1 MYLYINMWSVSFYLH
16 SFISWDLNQS
26 FKFVTKTWPN
36 PPVFESFE
44 SEWKAV
50 PSQNSP
56 NKKIFT
62 DKHFGK
68 LVSEPLGCL
77 LWFSMGHNSFGLFSL
92 HVSREADGFLPGFVF
107 AKVNVPLFHLWI
119 YKACQRHCQTGGQYE
134 RMKNICYICFFFL
147 SSILGVCSSLKSA
160 DYLADNIITTSSTKD
175 TDVKAS
181 RFVSLSVR
189 ASKWIFSTSFNSRL
203 QKSLRHT
210 HTHT

>member
-50 PSQNSP
+50 PPQNSP

-92 HVSREADGFLPGFVF
+92 DVSREADGFLPGFVF

-134 RMKNICYICFFFL
+134 CMKNICYICFFFFIIHPWSLQLFKECRLL
-147 SSILGVCSSLKSA
+147 SRQHHYNIINKRHWCEGQQICFPVCQSLKM
-160 DYLADNIITTSSTKD
+160 DFLY
-175 TDVKAS
+175 
-181 RFVSLSVR
+181 F
-189 ASKWIFSTSFNSRL
+189 F
-203 QKSLRHT
+203 
-210 HTHT
+210 